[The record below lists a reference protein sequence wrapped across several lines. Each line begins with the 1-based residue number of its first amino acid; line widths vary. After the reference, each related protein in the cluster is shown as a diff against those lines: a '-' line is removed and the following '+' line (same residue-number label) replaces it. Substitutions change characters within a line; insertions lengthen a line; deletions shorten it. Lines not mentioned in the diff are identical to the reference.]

1 MSTKQAH
8 QQKKVVGRP
17 FQKGHKLAPGG
28 ARVGAG
34 APSNMHRA
42 ECRKLVESLKIRD
55 FFGDVTKGKKV
66 DFTVTMD
73 GKVVNV
79 PASVR
84 NRMFAGLTLMEHGYG
99 RAPQEIQH
107 SISPESLAKFE
118 LALSKIF
125 QDFVPKMCPHCRTA
139 LSMPEGMAD
148 AILKLSE
155 AFEQEGED
163 LLASV

>member
-1 MSTKQAH
+1 MTKKTLARP
-8 QQKKVVGRP
+8 KVVGRP
-17 FQKGHKLAPGG
+17 FQKGNRLGVGG
-28 ARVGAG
+28 AKPGAG
-34 APSNMHRA
+34 RPSDAHRA
-42 ECRKLVESLKIRD
+42 QCRNLVETLKIRD

-155 AFEQEGED
+155 AFEEEEED
-163 LLASV
+163 VLAV